1 MEAMRRAETWTK
13 YRFPGP
19 MLVIVAGAFLLRVFA
34 LDARP
39 MHCDEAVHAY
49 KAGILLETGRYEY
62 NPREYHGPCSTI
74 ARCLSSGCGERALI
88 PISPSPC

>member
-1 MEAMRRAETWTK
+1 
-13 YRFPGP
+13 
-19 MLVIVAGAFLLRVFA
+19 MLVIMAGAFLLRVFA

-62 NPREYHGPCSTI
+62 NPGNTTVPFSII
-74 ARCLSSGCGERALI
+74 ARSPSSGCGERKPI
-88 PISPSPC
+88 PISPSRC